1 MDMDINLFLSS
12 IEYVF
17 VTAVM
22 GKLVN
27 FIILLES
34 HYSFVK
40 NRASRVR
47 YSFLA

>member
-12 IEYVF
+12 KSSIEYVI
-17 VTAVM
+17 VTAVI

-34 HYSFVK
+34 HTNHLSKIVL
-40 NRASRVR
+40 RV
-47 YSFLA
+47 